1 MRILSYPLGG
11 VRGDM
16 HYKKPTRK
24 DVARLAGVSEPT
36 VSYVINK
43 SRRFSEDIENRVH
56 QAIKTLNYEP
66 NAACKKT

>member
-36 VSYVINK
+36 VSYVNK
-43 SRRFSEDIENRVH
+43 
-56 QAIKTLNYEP
+56 
-66 NAACKKT
+66 